1 MHPSELRKQIAESK
15 FTKSTAGYCN
25 GYVQANLVVL
35 PQEYAADFE
44 LFCRQN
50 PKPCPLLEVVGP
62 GKYLT
67 SKVANGANLLNEIP
81 MYQLFTDG
89 VPTQTVRD
97 ISTYYK
103 EDLVFFLLGCSFS
116 FEEALMQQGISL
128 RHVEEHKNVS
138 MFNTNIDLNRVG
150 IFSGKMV
157 VSMRPIK
164 CSRIVEAALIS
175 AKYPNVHGAPIH
187 VGAPEQIGIADISKV
202 DYGDSV
208 AINADEL
215 PVFWPCG
222 VTPQN
227 ALVNAKVPFAI
238 THSPGYM
245 LVCDIKNEDLRI
257 A

>member
-1 MHPSELRKQIAESK
+1 MRPSELRKQIAESE
-15 FTKSTAGYCN
+15 FTESTAGYCN

-44 LFCRQN
+44 LFCKQN

-62 GKYLT
+62 GEFRT
-67 SKVANGANLLNEIP
+67 SKVADGANLLNEIP
-81 MYQLFTDG
+81 KYQIFKDG
-89 VPTQTVRD
+89 IPTEIVSD
-97 ISTYYK
+97 ISAYYK

-116 FEEALMQQGISL
+116 FEEALMQQGIAL
-128 RHVEEHKNVS
+128 RHVEQRKNVA
-138 MFNTNIDLNRVG
+138 MFNTSIDLNRVG

-164 CSRIVEAALIS
+164 CKRIVDAALIS

-187 VGAPEQIGIADISKV
+187 VGAPEQIGIVDISSA

-208 AINADEL
+208 DIHADEL

-227 ALVNAKVPFAI
+227 ALVNAKLPFAI

-245 LVCDIKNEDLRI
+245 LVCDIKNEDLRVE
-257 A
+257 